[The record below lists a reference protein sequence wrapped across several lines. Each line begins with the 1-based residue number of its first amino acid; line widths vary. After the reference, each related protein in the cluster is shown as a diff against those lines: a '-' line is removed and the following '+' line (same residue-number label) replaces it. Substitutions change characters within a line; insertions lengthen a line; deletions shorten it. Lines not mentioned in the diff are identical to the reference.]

1 MPQKQ
6 PGPPLVPGQ
15 RTGVVLGNGAD
26 LKPEVT
32 PVARNLKWTD
42 VWLIFSWVNDPTSRA
57 NSLSRRHVGAVEHL
71 KWFIK
76 TRRSPIDLLVVVEGR
91 YRGARG
97 SRPMLFCGFREVD
110 EGIWEITVNMDPEFR
125 GTGHS
130 KALTAE
136 ALNFLS
142 EQKLGVLQ
150 VNATVREQN
159 LPSLRLFAGLGFKQ
173 VSKSN
178 GLIYLLSK
186 R

>member
-1 MPQKQ
+1 MM
-6 PGPPLVPGQ
+6 
-15 RTGVVLGNGAD
+15 VLGNGAD

-32 PVARNLKWTD
+32 PVARNLKWSD

-57 NSLSRRHVGAVEHL
+57 NSLSRRNVGAVEHL

-91 YRGARG
+91 YRGSLR

-110 EGIWEITVNMDPEFR
+110 EGIWEITVNMGPEFR
-125 GTGHS
+125 GTGQS
-130 KALTAE
+130 KALAAE

-142 EQKLGVLQ
+142 KKRVGVLQ
-150 VNATVREQN
+150 VKATVREQN
-159 LPSLRLFAGLGFKQ
+159 RPSLSLFSGLGFKQ

-178 GLIYLLSK
+178 GLIFFRSK
-186 R
+186 L